1 MINPNNFLAAAK
13 NELKN
18 KYNASIPNAYQQ
30 NQIQQEP
37 LNQNYDTYYDE
48 YVVQNNATHHAELMS
63 ALQQIIE
70 LLNKNNEEIV
80 NVKNSIQDLLSRIEE

>member
-1 MINPNNFLAAAK
+1 MINPNNFLVAAK

-30 NQIQQEP
+30 NQIQQEQ

-48 YVVQNNATHHAELMS
+48 YVVQNNATHYAELMS